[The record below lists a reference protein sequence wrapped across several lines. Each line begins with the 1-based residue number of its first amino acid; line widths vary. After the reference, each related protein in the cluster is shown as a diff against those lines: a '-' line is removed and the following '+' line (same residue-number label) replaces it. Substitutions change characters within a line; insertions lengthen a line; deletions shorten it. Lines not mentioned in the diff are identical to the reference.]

1 MRARLP
7 IYVATGIS
15 LGVIVAYLI
24 AGGASYKPLRVAD
37 PCESRPLVVL
47 VERGLFEGIALS
59 ALDGAACRLQVTRE
73 ELAAALADPI
83 ALEEFSA
90 ERQLDDAE
98 VEAAVRSGL
107 LRAIADAE
115 AEGVLSPGTA
125 AIARAAAENAPV
137 AAVIDVFQ
145 ALPGNPSLADLI
157 AAVAELGL
165 NFEELQDLGGA
176 GLDELGRLDERLEEL
191 LPEGFEIPE
200 GLQLPDL
207 DDALE

>member
-7 IYVATGIS
+7 IYVASGVS

-24 AGGASYKPLRVAD
+24 AGGASYKPLQAAD
-37 PCESRPLVVL
+37 PCESRPLAVL
-47 VERGLFEGIALS
+47 AERGLFEGIALS

-73 ELAAALADPI
+73 ELTAALADPI

-90 ERQLDDAE
+90 EHQLDDTE
-98 VEAAVRSGL
+98 VEAAVRAGL

-115 AEGVLSPGTA
+115 VEGMLSPGTA

-137 AAVIDVFQ
+137 AAVIDVFE
-145 ALPGNPSLADLI
+145 ALPGDPSLADLI

-165 NFEELQDLGGA
+165 NFEELRNLGGA
-176 GLDELGRLDERLEEL
+176 GLDELDRLEDRLEEL
-191 LPEGFEIPE
+191 LPEGFETPE
-200 GLQLPDL
+200 GLQLPGL
-207 DDALE
+207 DDVLE